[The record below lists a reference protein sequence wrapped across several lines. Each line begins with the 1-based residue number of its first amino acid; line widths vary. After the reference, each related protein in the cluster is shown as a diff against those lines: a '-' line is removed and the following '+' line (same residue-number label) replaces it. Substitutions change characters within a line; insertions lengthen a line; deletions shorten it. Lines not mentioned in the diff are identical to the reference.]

1 MHIWG
6 ASPPVWA
13 HWSNTL
19 GLTEHLLPVVSNP
32 AATISP
38 DSKMLGLGKTPSEY
52 NFRRQVR
59 GLTGW
64 TTEYASAQQVSRWAQ
79 EPDYGIC
86 VQARAVR
93 AIDIDV
99 ENPRRAQRIVTH
111 IERTLPWHL
120 FPARSRPDSGKV
132 LLPFLLP
139 VPMTKRVIPVEGGI
153 IEFLGDGQQWIAA
166 GTHSAGQRYSW
177 GEELPRAFPVL
188 DVDDLDTLWEALCT
202 AFLKAGEQ
210 PRIAREKR
218 DIKDMDLPVVD
229 DPVANW
235 LIANWEVHDHGNAG
249 ELYCAC
255 PFAADHTTETGITST
270 AYFPAGTGGYEQGHW
285 VCLHAHCTGR
295 SDSDFNDAT
304 GYIRS
309 LFPDLTSAGDD
320 ASDDVCGESL
330 GAEGDGSL
338 PVVGE
343 QRQWPRYVRTAD
355 RTAILPTHSNLLLA
369 LERDDQCGKYLA
381 YDTFRDQIVW
391 APPKAPNED
400 FEWKEFRDPD
410 YVDLRVALE
419 RKGFR
424 PFAKDALKDCVRRVA
439 DGRRVDIA
447 QEWLSRLKW
456 DGVPRV
462 DRFMADYIGTS
473 KGDYAVAVSRYL
485 WTALAGRVM
494 DPGCQADM
502 AVVLVGTQGARKTS
516 AIQALAPHPA
526 MYGSINLHRIGDD
539 NTARQM
545 RGKLVLELEELRGL
559 RSREAEEIKAWV
571 SRREERWI
579 PKYMEFEV
587 PFARRNVMIGST
599 NDDDFLSDATGE
611 RRWLPIR
618 AAAEGVVW
626 GEAYQVG
633 EKTIPAGWRCDVD
646 AVARDRLQLWAE
658 GAEMWANGGVRW
670 QDAERLAK
678 GEHDN
683 FSYDDPW
690 APLVLHY
697 METAQATDSDGLAPQ
712 ERGAA
717 IGEVLMGAVGV
728 SAKDFDAA
736 KRRRVGSLLQTL
748 GFVRKQFRSGEGR
761 EWRYV
766 REKMR
771 G

>member
-120 FPARSRPDSGKV
+120 FPVRSRPDSGKV

-210 PRIAREKR
+210 PRIARENR
-218 DIKDMDLPVVD
+218 DIKDMDLPAVE

-309 LFPDLTSAGDD
+309 LFPDLTLSGDD
-320 ASDDVCGESL
+320 ASGDVCGDAL
-330 GAEGDGSL
+330 GAGDGGGL

-343 QRQWPRYVRTAD
+343 QRQWPRLTRD
-355 RTAILPTHSNLLLA
+355 GSGKILPTMDNMTSCISREDMVGWWIGYDEFLDA
-369 LERDDQCGKYLA
+369 L
-381 YDTFRDQIVW
+381 IW
-391 APPKAPNED
+391 AEATPRFADAKWKAFTDN
-400 FEWKEFRDPD
+400 D
-410 YVDLRVALE
+410 YVDIWIALE
-419 RKGFR
+419 RKGFK
-424 PFAKDALKDCVRRVA
+424 PFGKVMLRDAVHRVA
-439 DGRRVDIA
+439 ANNTIDSA
-447 QEWLSRLKW
+447 QTWLARLEW
-456 DGVPRV
+456 DGVPRAE
-462 DRFMADYIGTS
+462 RFMHEYLGTVDDDYNREIGR
-473 KGDYAVAVSRYL
+473 YAWSAM
-485 WTALAGRVM
+485 AGRVM
-494 DPGCQADM
+494 SPGCQADM
-502 AVVLVGTQGARKTS
+502 AVILVGAQGARKTS
-516 AIQALAPHPA
+516 AIKAMAPRPE
-526 MYGSINLHRIGDD
+526 MYTTLGLHEDERDQS
-539 NTARQM
+539 RRL
-545 RGKLVLELEELRGL
+545 RGTLVGELEELKGL
-559 RSREAEEIKAWV
+559 NSKTAETIKAWV
-571 SRREERWI
+571 TRTHEEWI
-579 PKYMEFEV
+579 PKFKEIKSSYG
-587 PFARRNVMIGST
+587 RRFILWGST
-599 NDDDFLSDATGE
+599 NDDGFLADPTGE
-611 RRWLPIR
+611 RRYLPTTVAVTR
-618 AAAEGVVW
+618 D
-626 GEAYQVG
+626 Y
-633 EKTIPAGWRCDVD
+633 CDVD
-646 AVARDRLQLWAE
+646 RIIKDRNQLWAE
-658 GAEMWANGGVRW
+658 GAVLYGTHGIQHYE
-670 QDAERLAK
+670 AERLARS
-678 GEHDN
+678 EHSK
-683 FSYDDPW
+683 FAFVDDWEGPVLRWLETPDVDGVAPVDW
-690 APLVLHY
+690 AGGVASVEVLVGALGV
-697 METAQATDSDGLAPQ
+697 GLAQ
-712 ERGAA
+712 VDRGRQMRMAA
-717 IGEVLMGAVGV
+717 VL
-728 SAKDFDAA
+728 
-736 KRRRVGSLLQTL
+736 KRL
-748 GFVRKQFRSGEGR
+748 GFERRQFGSSK
-761 EWRYV
+761 EWRYKRKV
-766 REKMR
+766 AKIA
-771 G
+771 GS

>member
-64 TTEYASAQQVSRWAQ
+64 TAEYASAQQVSRWAQ

-120 FPARSRPDSGKV
+120 FPVRSRPDSGKV

-218 DIKDMDLPVVD
+218 DIKDMDLPAVE

-309 LFPDLTSAGDD
+309 LFPDLTADGFVGG
-320 ASDDVCGESL
+320 SDVGEE
-330 GAEGDGSL
+330 GVATGDGGGL

-343 QRQWPRYVRTAD
+343 QRQWPRLTRDKASRVDPTARNMRLLIERED
-355 RTAILPTHSNLLLA
+355 ILG
-369 LERDDQCGKYLA
+369 RWIA
-381 YDTFRDQIVW
+381 YDMFHDTLVW
-391 APPKAPNED
+391 AYANEP
-400 FEWKEFRDPD
+400 FAQAEWRPFTDND
-410 YVDLRVALE
+410 YVDVRIRLE
-419 RKGFR
+419 EIPVR
-424 PFAKDALKDCVRRVA
+424 PFGKELLRDVVRRVA
-439 DGRRVDIA
+439 GARRMDSA
-447 QEWLSRLKW
+447 QMWLSQLRW

-462 DRFMADYIGTS
+462 DRYVHEYLGAVDDAYG
-473 KGDYAVAVSRYL
+473 VAVGRYA
-485 WTALAGRVM
+485 WSAMAARVVS
-494 DPGCQADM
+494 PGCQTDM
-502 AVVLVGTQGARKTS
+502 AVILVGEQGARKTS
-516 AIQALAPHPA
+516 AIKAVAPHPD
-526 MYGSINLHRIGDD
+526 MYTTLSLHEHED
-539 NTARQM
+539 NQSRRL
-545 RGKLVLELEELRGL
+545 RGKLVGELEELRGL
-559 RSREAEEIKAWV
+559 NSKSAEAIKAWV
-571 SRREERWI
+571 TRTHEEWI
-579 PKYMEFEV
+579 PKFQEMQTKY
-587 PFARRNVMIGST
+587 ARRFLLWGST
-599 NDDDFLSDATGE
+599 NDDGFLADPTGE
-611 RRWLPIR
+611 RRYLPVSVAITR
-618 AAAEGVVW
+618 DH
-626 GEAYQVG
+626 
-633 EKTIPAGWRCDVD
+633 CDVD
-646 AVARDRLQLWAE
+646 RIAADREQLWAE
-658 GAEMWANGGVRW
+658 GLEIYRKDGVQWA
-670 QDAERLAK
+670 DAERLAK
-678 GEHDN
+678 GEHAK
-683 FSYDDPW
+683 FAFVDDWEAPVQRWLAQPDVDGVAPEDW
-690 APLVLHY
+690 AHGVASVDVLV
-697 METAQATDSDGLAPQ
+697 
-712 ERGAA
+712 GA
-717 IGEVLMGAVGV
+717 LGV
-728 SAKDFDAA
+728 SLSQIDRGRQMRMAGLLKRLGY
-736 KRRRVGSLLQTL
+736 KRR
-748 GFVRKQFRSGEGR
+748 QFGATK
-761 EWRYV
+761 EWRY
-766 REKMR
+766 KK
-771 G
+771 